1 MSQIAEKYFEGLE
14 LKTPKIGRQINGKTW
29 KEDYERIYNIKYIS
43 DAKDLP
49 NGSNVVYVTSCTGNK
64 SDLPRGRAE
73 EMYLSH
79 LNQNFYKSAKKAGVQ
94 YGTISG
100 HLGIIFSEEE
110 FDAYD
115 THTSEYMY
123 EEQFIAMGRLIE
135 EKCKSRNIDTVVFC
149 YSSPLFSEPF
159 LKRLAYTDLK
169 VYYITKA
176 SMMEKM

>member
-1 MSQIAEKYFEGLE
+1 MSQLAEKYFEGLE
-14 LKTPKIGRQINGKTW
+14 LKTPKLKRQINGKTW
-29 KEDYERIYNIKYIS
+29 KEDYERVYNIKHIS
-43 DAKDLP
+43 NHQDLP
-49 NGSNVVYVTSCTGNK
+49 VGNNVIYVTSCTGNK
-64 SDLPRGRAE
+64 SDLARGRAE
-73 EMYLSH
+73 EMYLSVT
-79 LNQNFYKSAKKAGVQ
+79 NQGFYKTAKKAGVQ

-135 EKCKSRNIDTVVFC
+135 EKCKKRGIDTIVFC
-149 YSSPLFSEPF
+149 YSSPIFSEPF

-169 VYYITKA
+169 VYYVTKT
-176 SMMEKM
+176 SILVK